1 MLKKMKSKDSTTRKK
16 QKKKQRF
23 NKDELDGEVN
33 LLLYKR

>member
-1 MLKKMKSKDSTTRKK
+1 MKSKDSTTRKK
-16 QKKKQRF
+16 HTKKQRF